1 MRVGFESPRSGA
13 SHGQIRTG
21 VKTGLTQSLPASG
34 HDGRLMPDIN
44 PRQPSYLI
52 LGAGLAG
59 LSLADALLRQ
69 GVCSPIV
76 IADARDSFGN
86 DRTWGFWD
94 VYPHP
99 YRSLVTRRWQHWSFA
114 SREASYLQ
122 SSTVTPYCYLPADR
136 FYEDALT
143 RVHAAP
149 NCTLLLGT
157 TIGRVVEEAIR

>member
-1 MRVGFESPRSGA
+1 
-13 SHGQIRTG
+13 
-21 VKTGLTQSLPASG
+21 
-34 HDGRLMPDIN
+34 MPDIN